1 MRKTLIALFVSS
13 FNKNKIENETFI
25 YDIKVVIDRI
35 ELLKQRR
42 EINLFW

>member
-1 MRKTLIALFVSS
+1 MRKTLIALLVES

-25 YDIKVVIDRI
+25 SDIKVVIDRI

-42 EINLFW
+42 EFNLFW